1 MAPVASAF
9 FLTDDAKGFAMLLTP
24 TEIERLTIFTAAELA
39 RKRRAKGL
47 RLNYPEAVALISDEI
62 LEGAREGRSV
72 AEMMSFGSQVLTQDD
87 VMPGVA
93 AMLPMLQVEG
103 TFKDGTKLVTIHEP
117 LRPAAGSDADSDIV
131 PGEIII
137 TDATDV
143 ELNAGRRK
151 ETLKVVNTG
160 DRPVQIGSHYH
171 FFEVN
176 RALEFDREA
185 AFGMRLDIAA
195 GTAVRFEPGQD
206 KIVALTEFGGDQHLS
221 GLNGLT
227 EGSAND
233 PHVKATAVER
243 ARARGFR
250 GS

>member
-1 MAPVASAF
+1 
-9 FLTDDAKGFAMLLTP
+9 MLLTP
-24 TEIERLTIFTAAELA
+24 TELERLTIFTAAELA

-47 RLNYPEAVALISDEI
+47 LLNYPEAVALISDEI

-72 AEMMSFGSQVLTQDD
+72 AEMMSLGSQILTQSD

-93 AMLPMLQVEG
+93 AMLPMLQVEA
-103 TFKDGTKLVTIHEP
+103 TFRDGTKLVTVHDP
-117 LRPAAGSDADSDIV
+117 LRPAAEFETTDEIH
-131 PGEIII
+131 PGEIIAEEGEI
-137 TDATDV
+137 
-143 ELNAGRRK
+143 ELNEGRRK
-151 ETLKVVNTG
+151 ATIKVVNTG

-176 RALEFDREA
+176 RALEFDRDA

-206 KIVALTEFGGDQHLS
+206 KLVTLTEFGGNRHLS
-221 GLNGLT
+221 GLNALSDGP
-227 EGSAND
+227 ADD
-233 PHVKATAVER
+233 PQTKAKAI
-243 ARARGFR
+243 ARAREGGFR